1 MVAQPYV
8 NSVDPLIT
16 TIAASL
22 RMVEMGLLVCIVSMG
37 IVIIGSNT
45 SRFRGFPVDSARHK
59 LI

>member
-22 RMVEMGLLVCIVSMG
+22 RMLEMGLPFCIVSMG
-37 IVIIGSNT
+37 FVIIGSNT
-45 SRFRGFPVDSARHK
+45 SRFRGFPVDSARQSVS
-59 LI
+59 